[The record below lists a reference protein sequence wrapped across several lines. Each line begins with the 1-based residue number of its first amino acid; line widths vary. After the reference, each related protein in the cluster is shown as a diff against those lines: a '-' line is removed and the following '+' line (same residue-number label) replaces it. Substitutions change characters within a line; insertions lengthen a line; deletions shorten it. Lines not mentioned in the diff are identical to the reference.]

1 MWAFFL
7 TPLDYLPIQ
16 GIMKEKEFNVVDF
29 ISNITV
35 LIIVVIFWHSFFQAF
50 FDKKKH
56 INSLAEYL
64 LLVEHESENT
74 KHVSES
80 TKAKPIQKSKV
91 KKIKK
96 PKKTY
101 APADTGVS
109 EEERKNEEINK
120 LKEDCN
126 LAMQAIH
133 VKAKERKFLIQT
145 VFEKHNPK
153 TVEEF
158 LRKAFA

>member
-1 MWAFFL
+1 M
-7 TPLDYLPIQ
+7 
-16 GIMKEKEFNVVDF
+16 VDF

-35 LIIVVIFWHSFFQAF
+35 LIIVGIFWHSFFQAF
-50 FDKKKH
+50 FDKRKH

-64 LLVEHESENT
+64 LLVEHEYENSERKSELT
-74 KHVSES
+74 KTKPIKKS
-80 TKAKPIQKSKV
+80 KAKKTTKQKKSDLHV
-91 KKIKK
+91 D
-96 PKKTY
+96 KT
-101 APADTGVS
+101 VS
-109 EEERKNEEINK
+109 EEIQKNNEINQ